1 MKQQYLPEKLSGRR
15 YYVPIRGLESQ
26 MAARL
31 DETRRRAAEAAA
43 EGPAAGRGDEEE
55 VQES

>member
-1 MKQQYLPEKLSGRR
+1 VEQQYLPDKLSGRR

-31 DETRRRAAEAAA
+31 EERRRAA
-43 EGPAAGRGDEEE
+43 GPEPGHEEE
-55 VQES
+55 VSES